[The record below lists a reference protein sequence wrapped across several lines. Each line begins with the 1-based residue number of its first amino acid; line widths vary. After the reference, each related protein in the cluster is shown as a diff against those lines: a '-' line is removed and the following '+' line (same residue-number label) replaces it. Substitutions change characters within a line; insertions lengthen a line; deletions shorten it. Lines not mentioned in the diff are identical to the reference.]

1 MRSPLPLTTGLMLVL
16 ASAAA
21 AAQQPSTSAS
31 TTARPAQ
38 APAAPAPA
46 QQALTPAQQAELA
59 KQNAEMIQAAQKVLQ
74 MVDGGQLAQLW
85 EGASVVAKRAVTR
98 ENFVAQIAAVR
109 RQLGAVSGRGQA
121 VVTRV
126 RYNPGAS
133 VPEGL
138 YINVS
143 FPTRFANAPQPV
155 RELVTFRLDEDKVW
169 RLAGYSLP
177 NGK

>member
-1 MRSPLPLTTGLMLVL
+1 MRSTLPLATALMLALV
-16 ASAAA
+16 AAA
-21 AAQQPSTSAS
+21 ASAQQPA
-31 TTARPAQ
+31 ARPPA
-38 APAAPAPA
+38 APAAPQP
-46 QQALTPAQQAELA
+46 QQALSPAQQAELA

-85 EGASVVAKRAVTR
+85 DGASVVAKRAVTR
-98 ENFVAQIAAVR
+98 DNFVAQIAAVR
-109 RQLGAVSGRGQA
+109 RQLGTVASRGQA

-138 YINVS
+138 YVNVS
-143 FPTRFANAPQPV
+143 FPTRFANTPQPV

-177 NGK
+177 GGK

>member
-1 MRSPLPLTTGLMLVL
+1 MRRSLPLAVGLVFALA
-16 ASAAA
+16 ASAALAQQAPTAAPPA
-21 AAQQPSTSAS
+21 AAKPA
-31 TTARPAQ
+31 TT
-38 APAAPAPA
+38 PAPA

-74 MVDGGQLAQLW
+74 MVDAGQLAQLW
-85 EGASVVAKRAVTR
+85 DGASAVAKRAVTR
-98 ENFVAQIAAVR
+98 DNFVAQITAVR
-109 RQLGAVSGRGQA
+109 RQLGAVAGRGQA

-138 YINVS
+138 YLNVS
-143 FPTRFANAPQPV
+143 FPTRFANVPQPM